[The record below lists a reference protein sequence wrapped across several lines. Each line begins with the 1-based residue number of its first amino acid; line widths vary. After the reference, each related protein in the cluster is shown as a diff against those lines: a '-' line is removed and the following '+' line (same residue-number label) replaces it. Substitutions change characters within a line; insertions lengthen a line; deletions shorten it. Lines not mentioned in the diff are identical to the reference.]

1 MELRESS
8 GEFVRGTTWV
18 FEDGSQVQ
26 THAHRHTYIYVC
38 ANLSYP
44 FCVPVVFETILNLLC
59 PRGVFPIKQVI
70 LRADEKA
77 NEGGKEDDSSFYDEF
92 EKTTKGEDA

>member
-1 MELRESS
+1 M
-8 GEFVRGTTWV
+8 
-18 FEDGSQVQ
+18 
-26 THAHRHTYIYVC
+26 
-38 ANLSYP
+38 
-44 FCVPVVFETILNLLC
+44 PVVFETILNLLC